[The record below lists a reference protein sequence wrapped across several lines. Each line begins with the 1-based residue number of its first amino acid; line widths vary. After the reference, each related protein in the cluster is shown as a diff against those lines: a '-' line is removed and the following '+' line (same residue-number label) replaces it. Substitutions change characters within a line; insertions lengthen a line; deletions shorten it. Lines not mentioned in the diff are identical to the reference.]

1 VLNDGKSGG
10 DGPMKCGP
18 MNVSV
23 MSVGRFAGAQ
33 EGLLNGYLNFF
44 TSF

>member
-1 VLNDGKSGG
+1 MNDG

-33 EGLLNGYLNFF
+33 EDV
-44 TSF
+44 